1 MCSTHKD
8 QINAELLAFAKEQR
22 RGAGA

>member
-8 QINAELLAFAKEQR
+8 TINAELLAFLQR
-22 RGAGA
+22 SFQASA